1 VATLLGV
8 NLLEGV
14 STGAT
19 TVRLTSGADLVV
31 AEPPPEGLVAVVV
44 RPQAVALHRRAPEGS
59 PRNAWSATV
68 VDLEADAGRVRV
80 VLGGPVPLVAEVT
93 AAAAAELGLRPG
105 DPVWATVKAVDLSAH
120 ER

>member
-1 VATLLGV
+1 
-8 NLLEGV
+8 
-14 STGAT
+14 
-19 TVRLTSGADLVV
+19 
-31 AEPPPEGLVAVVV
+31 VAVVV

-68 VDLEADAGRVRV
+68 IDLEADAGRVRV

-93 AAAAAELGLRPG
+93 AAAAAELALRPG
-105 DPVWATVKAVDLSAH
+105 DAVWATVKAVDLSAH